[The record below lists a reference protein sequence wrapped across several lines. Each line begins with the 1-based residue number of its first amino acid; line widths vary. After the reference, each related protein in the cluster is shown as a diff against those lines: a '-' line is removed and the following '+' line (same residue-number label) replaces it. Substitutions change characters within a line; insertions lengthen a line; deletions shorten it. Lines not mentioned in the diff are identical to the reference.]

1 MYLKQ
6 CEVESRVEYFKGDI
20 QEIIK
25 SKKTIKK
32 WAYILHDKDDTAP
45 HYHIYL
51 NFGNSGVDTKQVAEW
66 FGLQE
71 SQVSRIRGRS
81 TDMLLYLTHG
91 NDSPQNKHQYPPT
104 EVIANF
110 DFQTEI
116 KNAKILGDFDHF
128 SYPQQI
134 EYVNGLP
141 LSEKSAAFRQL
152 ENLWKLQC
160 KILTLQTDR
169 DIEVIFITG
178 KGGTG
183 KTTYAKK
190 LLRKR
195 NLDVCVSSSSNDP
208 WQDYLGQRAMLLDD
222 CRDKTFDKFE
232 DFLKIIDNHTQS
244 SVQSR
249 FNNKCFNGEVIVITS
264 SVPLR
269 YWYRGKNSKGIY
281 FSLQDEDFVQLYR
294 RITMYV
300 EITKEEIAVYPE
312 GLTDKGYPKGL
323 AETYVN
329 DLFVKQEQ
337 KQIRK
342 RSKFADVFKELCEP
356 VTTDIFDT
364 QQLSISDEKSDKK

>member
-1 MYLKQ
+1 
-6 CEVESRVEYFKGDI
+6 
-20 QEIIK
+20 
-25 SKKTIKK
+25 
-32 WAYILHDKDDTAP
+32 
-45 HYHIYL
+45 
-51 NFGNSGVDTKQVAEW
+51 
-66 FGLQE
+66 
-71 SQVSRIRGRS
+71 
-81 TDMLLYLTHG
+81 
-91 NDSPQNKHQYPPT
+91 
-104 EVIANF
+104 
-110 DFQTEI
+110 
-116 KNAKILGDFDHF
+116 
-128 SYPQQI
+128 
-134 EYVNGLP
+134 
-141 LSEKSAAFRQL
+141 
-152 ENLWKLQC
+152 
-160 KILTLQTDR
+160 
-169 DIEVIFITG
+169 
-178 KGGTG
+178 
-183 KTTYAKK
+183 
-190 LLRKR
+190 
-195 NLDVCVSSSSNDP
+195 
-208 WQDYLGQRAMLLDD
+208 MLLDD